1 MSNEEHFE
9 RVDLRQQV
17 TAILRARREALV
29 GTLSSVLAAEVP
41 LGVDAGAWATLAG
54 QLLDAISAFTESGQ
68 TDSNTEVLDALE
80 RHTHLLLGTKQL
92 FACVHLAERT
102 CLEDLGRDERQG
114 TARFESS
121 AVDQLVK
128 RASSDLVS
136 SLTQRL
142 AVTPAHA
149 AIRDPLTTLL
159 VRTVFDL
166 ALAQEVTRARR
177 HQHPLSVILLD
188 VDQLAAINTTYGFG
202 VGDLVLERTGIF
214 VRRFFRTYDWVARHG
229 EDSIVVLLPETPLDD
244 AQSLAERV
252 RAMVEQR
259 LVFVDHNTNARVR
272 VTLSAAAVGN
282 DLLESEL
289 DPDEILAEAARAVQR
304 AKRSGRNRVERAVLL
319 PMSVGLHGAA
329 SLLACDPAVVRRL
342 VREGHLS
349 ATDKDGNMH
358 IDRTSLESYRRNPSF
373 EPRTDTHS
381 STTGLVSDEKF
392 PLRTVT

>member
-17 TAILRARREALV
+17 TATLRARREALV

-149 AIRDPLTTLL
+149 AIRDPHRWHRL
-159 VRTVFDL
+159 RGGRRHRP
-166 ALAQEVTRARR
+166 AWARR
-177 HQHPLSVILLD
+177 SHRCSRPRHPPAGALPAGALP
-188 VDQLAAINTTYGFG
+188 AAG
-202 VGDLVLERTGIF
+202 
-214 VRRFFRTYDWVARHG
+214 RR
-229 EDSIVVLLPETPLDD
+229 
-244 AQSLAERV
+244 Q
-252 RAMVEQR
+252 
-259 LVFVDHNTNARVR
+259 
-272 VTLSAAAVGN
+272 
-282 DLLESEL
+282 
-289 DPDEILAEAARAVQR
+289 
-304 AKRSGRNRVERAVLL
+304 
-319 PMSVGLHGAA
+319 
-329 SLLACDPAVVRRL
+329 
-342 VREGHLS
+342 
-349 ATDKDGNMH
+349 
-358 IDRTSLESYRRNPSF
+358 
-373 EPRTDTHS
+373 
-381 STTGLVSDEKF
+381 
-392 PLRTVT
+392 

>member
-9 RVDLRQQV
+9 RFDLRQQV
-17 TAILRARREALV
+17 TATLRARRDALA

-102 CLEDLGRDERQG
+102 CLEDLGRQG

-177 HQHPLSVILLD
+177 HQHPLSLILLD
-188 VDQLAAINTTYGFG
+188 VDQLAAINATYGFG

-214 VRRFFRTYDWVARHG
+214 VRSFFRTYDWVARHE

-342 VREGHLS
+342 IREGHLS
-349 ATDKDGNMH
+349 ATDKGGNMH

-373 EPRTDTHS
+373 EPQTATHS
-381 STTGLVSDEKF
+381 PTTGFSLTKDLPSEQ
-392 PLRTVT
+392 